1 MPCTSPQAPQE
12 RQRARA
18 VNANFEACDAGAI
31 AEAREA
37 AMLGSATVTALVGT
51 MKPEAAKAFYADTLG
66 LKFINDDGYA
76 QVFEGKN
83 ARVRV
88 SRVPAVMPAQ
98 YAVLAFQV
106 DDIDKAVDGLTAKG
120 VVFARYGFFVQDAKG
135 VWTAPDGTKVA
146 WFHDPD
152 LNLLSVVQH
161 V

>member
-1 MPCTSPQAPQE
+1 MLA
-12 RQRARA
+12 
-18 VNANFEACDAGAI
+18 NATI
-31 AEAREA
+31 
-37 AMLGSATVTALVGT
+37 TALVGT
-51 MKPEAAKAFYADTLG
+51 MKPELSKAFYQDTLG
-66 LKFINDDGYA
+66 LRFVTDDTYA
-76 QVFEGKN
+76 MVFEGKN

-88 SRVPAVMPAQ
+88 SKVPAIAPAQ

-106 DDIDKAVDGLTAKG
+106 DDIDKTVDGLTAKG
-120 VVFARYGFFVQDAKG
+120 VMFQRYGFFVQDAKG